1 MGDLNKAPNDFFDN
15 WNKIQ
20 SMSYKNVIEQ
30 LVKRSSEKKI
40 LALIQFELDQFS
52 ENVQKDLTIS
62 ETSTF
67 YQELSNLFRD
77 SNWWSTA
84 TVTDACKYYLN
95 CARNNI
101 SYFENYADADSDL
114 SQIEKNEIFALY
126 QLCTLFVSW
135 NALREK
141 KIREVIDSYYDG
153 ELFIKTKNKKPTKL
167 SDVQGTN
174 NVLINIFEDYEK
186 KKILIISSIDN
197 LIKGASGQAIQNMNL
212 MFGFKE
218 NESLI

>member
-1 MGDLNKAPNDFFDN
+1 MKDNNKAPNDFFNN
-15 WNKIQ
+15 WNKIK
-20 SMSYKNVIEQ
+20 SILYRNVIE
-30 LVKRSSEKKI
+30 LHVKRSNENKI

-52 ENVQKDLTIS
+52 ENVQKDLAIS
-62 ETSTF
+62 ETSSF
-67 YQELSNLFRD
+67 YQEISNLFRD

-141 KIREVIDSYYDG
+141 KIREVIDIRKN
-153 ELFIKTKNKKPTKL
+153 LF
-167 SDVQGTN
+167 
-174 NVLINIFEDYEK
+174 FR
-186 KKILIISSIDN
+186 
-197 LIKGASGQAIQNMNL
+197 
-212 MFGFKE
+212 
-218 NESLI
+218 